1 MGFSLGI
8 FLTERALTRRYLV
21 ASCWKNTRS
30 AGLEVLKGREMRV
43 PDEAR
48 TYCRA
53 KVRVRNWDVL
63 QLDHRTPLEPS
74 FRDEADDGGVRR
86 GRELEFRSG
95 YIASEKSAGCR
106 RSVRYVA

>member
-1 MGFSLGI
+1 MNRGPCPAAAGATGLSPGFQPG
-8 FLTERALTRRYLV
+8 FNPWNRQNKRFALIRRYLV
-21 ASCWKNTRS
+21 APCWKNTRS

-63 QLDHRTPLEPS
+63 PLDHWTIGTPLPP
-74 FRDEADDGGVRR
+74 
-86 GRELEFRSG
+86 
-95 YIASEKSAGCR
+95 C
-106 RSVRYVA
+106 